1 MIEAG
6 TEVNARSAKFTTAL
20 HITALRNLKS
30 LSLVVHMHSASVVGL
45 FFLACFL
52 QLLIEKGV
60 DVNPSDSKGQK
71 PLHYAAQRNSIGAAK
86 VLQST
91 ALHT

>member
-45 FFLACFL
+45 FFLGMFSSAF
-52 QLLIEKGV
+52 
-60 DVNPSDSKGQK
+60 N
-71 PLHYAAQRNSIGAAK
+71 
-86 VLQST
+86 
-91 ALHT
+91 